1 VQNKQLK
8 GTLLVMLGATFWGL
22 GGTVTEKL
30 FTEYHLPVSLFVAE
44 RLILS
49 GFFLLLIAKLIQ
61 KHPLTNIFRV
71 KHSLFQ
77 LIIYALFGMLG
88 VQYT

>member
-1 VQNKQLK
+1 
-8 GTLLVMLGATFWGL
+8 M
-22 GGTVTEKL
+22 
-30 FTEYHLPVSLFVAE
+30 
-44 RLILS
+44 
-49 GFFLLLIAKLIQ
+49 LIAKLIQ

-88 VQYT
+88 VQYTFMATIDKGNVAIATLLQFLAPSSYYFIY

>member
-1 VQNKQLK
+1 
-8 GTLLVMLGATFWGL
+8 MLGATFWGL

-49 GFFLLLIAKLIQ
+49 GFF
-61 KHPLTNIFRV
+61 FC
-71 KHSLFQ
+71 SLQ
-77 LIIYALFGMLG
+77 N
-88 VQYT
+88 